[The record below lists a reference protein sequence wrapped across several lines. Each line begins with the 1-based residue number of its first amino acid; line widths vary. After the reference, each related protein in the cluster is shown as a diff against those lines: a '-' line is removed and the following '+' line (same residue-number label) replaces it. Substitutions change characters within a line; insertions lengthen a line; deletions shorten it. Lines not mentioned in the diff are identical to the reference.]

1 MKNIAIKMP
10 KKEKMTAAKI
20 DKKVLGMVDTR
31 ATDDDSLIL
40 KRQRNTTMATFFGT
54 DQMSAVAY
62 YVSDLVAKGFNDK
75 QIVDVVNEK
84 YEINWNLNK
93 VRVCKALLRK
103 VWRAE
108 TACQMEDQIAQELA
122 SINTQERE
130 AWEAWEFSKKG
141 IKRKRSRTENSNGE
155 IGENTYDLTEIIN
168 EEDTS
173 AGEIKFLQHINE
185 LHKEKRKL
193 LGLYAPEKA
202 SKNGADKPTAVQFN
216 IVGDS
221 AAGSVGNVMSALLG
235 GGNKAVE
242 QTAEVVE
249 EQAQVIDTATQQ
261 AQENTLDIDSFIE
274 ELMEDNG

>member
-1 MKNIAIKMP
+1 MP
-10 KKEKMTAAKI
+10 KKKPQTVVGV
-20 DKKVLGMVDTR
+20 DKQVLGMIDTR
-31 ATDDDSLIL
+31 ATDDDTLVL
-40 KRQRNTTMATFFGT
+40 QRQRNTTMATFFGT

-75 QIVDVVNEK
+75 QILDVVNKK
-84 YEINWNLNK
+84 YEINWTLNK

-141 IKRKRSRTENSNGE
+141 IKNKRSRTTKSEGA
-155 IGENTYDLTEIIN
+155 IGENTFDLTEII
-168 EEDTS
+168 EDENTT

-193 LGLYAPEKA
+193 LGLYAPEKV
-202 SKNGADKPTAVQFN
+202 SKNDTNKPTAVQFN

-221 AAGSVGNVMSALLG
+221 AAGSVGNVMNALLG
-235 GGNKAVE
+235 GANNTVEQPQAVE
-242 QTAEVVE
+242 NA
-249 EQAQVIDTATQQ
+249 QAQVVEVPAQ
-261 AQENTLDIDSFIE
+261 AADKKEDSTLDIDSFIE
-274 ELMEDNG
+274 ELMEDNE

>member
-1 MKNIAIKMP
+1 MS
-10 KKEKMTAAKI
+10 KKQPQSVVGV
-20 DKKVLGMVDTR
+20 DKQVLGMIDTR
-31 ATDDDSLIL
+31 ATDDDTLVL
-40 KRQRNTTMATFFGT
+40 QRQRNTTMATFFGT

-75 QIVDVVNEK
+75 QILDVVNKK
-84 YEINWNLNK
+84 YEINWTLNK

-122 SINTQERE
+122 SINTQEKE

-141 IKRKRSRTENSNGE
+141 IKNKRSRTTKSEGE
-155 IGENTYDLTEIIN
+155 IGENTYDLTEII
-168 EEDTS
+168 EDENTT

-193 LGLYAPEKA
+193 LGLYAPEKV
-202 SKNGADKPTAVQFN
+202 SKNDTNKPTAVQFN

-221 AAGSVGNVMSALLG
+221 AAGSVGNVMNALLG
-235 GGNKAVE
+235 GANNAIEQPQAVE
-242 QTAEVVE
+242 ET
-249 EQAQVIDTATQQ
+249 QAQVVEAPVHQTTDKTDSNI
-261 AQENTLDIDSFIE
+261 LDIDSFIE
-274 ELMEDNG
+274 ELMENNE

>member
-1 MKNIAIKMP
+1 MS
-10 KKEKMTAAKI
+10 KKQPQSVVGV
-20 DKKVLGMVDTR
+20 DKQVLGMIDTR
-31 ATDDDSLIL
+31 ATDDDTLVL
-40 KRQRNTTMATFFGT
+40 QRQRNTTMATFFGT

-75 QIVDVVNEK
+75 QILDVVNKK
-84 YEINWNLNK
+84 YEINWTLNK

-122 SINTQERE
+122 SINTQEKE

-141 IKRKRSRTENSNGE
+141 IKNKRSRTTKSEGE
-155 IGENTYDLTEIIN
+155 IGENTYDLTEII
-168 EEDTS
+168 EDENTT

-193 LGLYAPEKA
+193 LGLYAPEKV
-202 SKNGADKPTAVQFN
+202 SKNDTNKPTAVQFN

-221 AAGSVGNVMSALLG
+221 AAGSVGNVMNALLG
-235 GGNKAVE
+235 GANNAIEQPQAVE
-242 QTAEVVE
+242 ET
-249 EQAQVIDTATQQ
+249 QAQVVEAPAHQTTNKTDSNI
-261 AQENTLDIDSFIE
+261 LDIDSFIE
-274 ELMEDNG
+274 ELMENNE

>member
-1 MKNIAIKMP
+1 MP
-10 KKEKMTAAKI
+10 KKQPQTVVGV
-20 DKKVLGMVDTR
+20 DKQVLGMIDTR
-31 ATDDDSLIL
+31 ATDDDTLVL
-40 KRQRNTTMATFFGT
+40 QRQRNTTMATFFGT

-75 QIVDVVNEK
+75 QILDVVNKK
-84 YEINWNLNK
+84 YEINWTLNK

-141 IKRKRSRTENSNGE
+141 IKNKRSRTTKSEGA
-155 IGENTYDLTEIIN
+155 IGENTFDLTEII
-168 EEDTS
+168 EDENTT

-193 LGLYAPEKA
+193 LGLYAPEKI
-202 SKNGADKPTAVQFN
+202 SKNDTNKPTAVQFN

-221 AAGSVGNVMSALLG
+221 AAGSVGNVMNALLG
-235 GGNKAVE
+235 GGANNAIERQQAVE
-242 QTAEVVE
+242 DT
-249 EQAQVIDTATQQ
+249 QAQVVETA
-261 AQENTLDIDSFIE
+261 AQPTAEKSDSSTLDIDRFIE
-274 ELMEDNG
+274 ELMEDNE

>member
-1 MKNIAIKMP
+1 MP
-10 KKEKMTAAKI
+10 KKQPKTVVGV
-20 DKKVLGMVDTR
+20 DKQVLGMIDTR
-31 ATDDDSLIL
+31 ATDDDTLVL
-40 KRQRNTTMATFFGT
+40 QRQRNTTMATFFGT

-75 QIVDVVNEK
+75 QILDVVNKK
-84 YEINWNLNK
+84 YEINWTLNK

-141 IKRKRSRTENSNGE
+141 IKNKRSRTTKSEGE
-155 IGENTYDLTEIIN
+155 IGENTYDLTEII
-168 EEDTS
+168 EDENTT

-193 LGLYAPEKA
+193 LGLYAPEKV
-202 SKNGADKPTAVQFN
+202 SKNDTNKPTAVQFN

-221 AAGSVGNVMSALLG
+221 AAGSVGNVMNALLG
-235 GGNKAVE
+235 GANNAIEQPQAVE
-242 QTAEVVE
+242 ET
-249 EQAQVIDTATQQ
+249 QAQVVETP
-261 AQENTLDIDSFIE
+261 AQPTTEKTDNDTLDIDSFIE
-274 ELMEDNG
+274 ELMEDNE

>member
-1 MKNIAIKMP
+1 MP
-10 KKEKMTAAKI
+10 KKKPQTVVGV
-20 DKKVLGMVDTR
+20 DKQVLGMIDTR
-31 ATDDDSLIL
+31 ATDDDTLVL
-40 KRQRNTTMATFFGT
+40 QRQRNTTMATFFGT

-75 QIVDVVNEK
+75 QILDVVNKK
-84 YEINWNLNK
+84 YEINWTLNK

-141 IKRKRSRTENSNGE
+141 IKNKRSRTTKSEGA
-155 IGENTYDLTEIIN
+155 IGENTFDLTEII
-168 EEDTS
+168 EDENTT

-193 LGLYAPEKA
+193 LGLYAPEKV
-202 SKNGADKPTAVQFN
+202 SKNDTNKPTAVQFN

-221 AAGSVGNVMSALLG
+221 AAGSVGNVMNALLG
-235 GGNKAVE
+235 GANNTVEQPQAVE
-242 QTAEVVE
+242 NA
-249 EQAQVIDTATQQ
+249 QAQVVEVPVQ
-261 AQENTLDIDSFIE
+261 AADKKEDSTLDIDSFIE
-274 ELMEDNG
+274 ELMEDNE

>member
-1 MKNIAIKMP
+1 MP
-10 KKEKMTAAKI
+10 KKQPKTVVGV
-20 DKKVLGMVDTR
+20 DKQVLGMIDTR
-31 ATDDDSLIL
+31 ATDDDTLVL
-40 KRQRNTTMATFFGT
+40 QRQRNTTMATFFGT

-75 QIVDVVNEK
+75 QILDVVNKK
-84 YEINWNLNK
+84 YEINWTLNK

-141 IKRKRSRTENSNGE
+141 IKNKRSRTTKSEGA
-155 IGENTYDLTEIIN
+155 IGENTFDLTEII
-168 EEDTS
+168 EDENTT

-193 LGLYAPEKA
+193 LGLYAPEKV
-202 SKNGADKPTAVQFN
+202 SKNDTNKPTAVQFN

-221 AAGSVGNVMSALLG
+221 AAGSVGNVMNALLG
-235 GGNKAVE
+235 GANNAIEQPQAVE
-242 QTAEVVE
+242 DT
-249 EQAQVIDTATQQ
+249 QAQVVDTP
-261 AQENTLDIDSFIE
+261 AQLTTEKTDSDTLDIDSFIE
-274 ELMEDNG
+274 ELMENNE

>member
-1 MKNIAIKMP
+1 MP
-10 KKEKMTAAKI
+10 KKQPQTVVGV
-20 DKKVLGMVDTR
+20 DKQVLGMIDTR
-31 ATDDDSLIL
+31 ATDDDTLVL
-40 KRQRNTTMATFFGT
+40 QRQRNTTMATFFGT

-75 QIVDVVNEK
+75 QILDVVNKK
-84 YEINWNLNK
+84 YEINWTLNK

-141 IKRKRSRTENSNGE
+141 IKNKRSRTTKSEGA
-155 IGENTYDLTEIIN
+155 IGENTFDLTEII
-168 EEDTS
+168 EDENTT

-193 LGLYAPEKA
+193 LGLYAPEKI
-202 SKNGADKPTAVQFN
+202 SKNDTNKPTAVQFN

-221 AAGSVGNVMSALLG
+221 AAGSVGNVMNALLG
-235 GGNKAVE
+235 GANNAIEQSQAVE
-242 QTAEVVE
+242 DT
-249 EQAQVIDTATQQ
+249 QAQVVETA
-261 AQENTLDIDSFIE
+261 AQPTAEKSDSSTLDIDSFIE
-274 ELMEDNG
+274 ELMEDNE

>member
-1 MKNIAIKMP
+1 MP
-10 KKEKMTAAKI
+10 KKQPKTVVGV
-20 DKKVLGMVDTR
+20 DKQVLGMIDTR
-31 ATDDDSLIL
+31 ATDDDTLVL
-40 KRQRNTTMATFFGT
+40 QRQRNTTMATFFGT

-75 QIVDVVNEK
+75 QILDVVNKK
-84 YEINWNLNK
+84 YEINWTLNK

-141 IKRKRSRTENSNGE
+141 IKNKRSRTTKSEGA
-155 IGENTYDLTEIIN
+155 IGENTFDLTEII
-168 EEDTS
+168 EDENTT

-193 LGLYAPEKA
+193 LGLYAPEKI
-202 SKNGADKPTAVQFN
+202 SKNDTNKPTAVQFN

-221 AAGSVGNVMSALLG
+221 AAGSVGNVMNALLG
-235 GGNKAVE
+235 GGANNAIEQQQAVE
-242 QTAEVVE
+242 DT
-249 EQAQVIDTATQQ
+249 QAQVVETPTQPTAEK
-261 AQENTLDIDSFIE
+261 ADSSTLDIDSFIE
-274 ELMEDNG
+274 ELMEDNE

>member
-1 MKNIAIKMP
+1 MP
-10 KKEKMTAAKI
+10 KKQPQTVVGV
-20 DKKVLGMVDTR
+20 DKQVLGMIDTR
-31 ATDDDSLIL
+31 ATDDDTLVL
-40 KRQRNTTMATFFGT
+40 QRQRNTTMATFFGT

-62 YVSDLVAKGFNDK
+62 YVSVLVAKGFNDK
-75 QIVDVVNEK
+75 QILDVVNKK
-84 YEINWNLNK
+84 YEINWTLNK

-141 IKRKRSRTENSNGE
+141 IKNKRSRTTKSEGA
-155 IGENTYDLTEIIN
+155 IGENTFDLTEII
-168 EEDTS
+168 EDENTT

-193 LGLYAPEKA
+193 LGLYAPEKI
-202 SKNGADKPTAVQFN
+202 SKNDTNKPTAVQFN

-221 AAGSVGNVMSALLG
+221 AAGSVGNVMNALLG
-235 GGNKAVE
+235 GGANNAIEQQQAVE
-242 QTAEVVE
+242 DT
-249 EQAQVIDTATQQ
+249 QAQVVETPTQPTAEK
-261 AQENTLDIDSFIE
+261 ADSSTLDIDSFIE
-274 ELMEDNG
+274 ELMEDNE

>member
-1 MKNIAIKMP
+1 MP
-10 KKEKMTAAKI
+10 KKQPKTVVGV
-20 DKKVLGMVDTR
+20 DKQVLGMIDTR
-31 ATDDDSLIL
+31 ATDDDTLVL
-40 KRQRNTTMATFFGT
+40 QRQRNTTMATFFGT

-75 QIVDVVNEK
+75 QILDVVNKK
-84 YEINWNLNK
+84 YEINWTLNK

-141 IKRKRSRTENSNGE
+141 IKNKRSRTTKSEGA
-155 IGENTYDLTEIIN
+155 IGENTFDLTEII
-168 EEDTS
+168 EDENTT

-193 LGLYAPEKA
+193 LGLYAPEKV
-202 SKNGADKPTAVQFN
+202 SKNDTNKPTAVQFN

-221 AAGSVGNVMSALLG
+221 ATGVCWQCNECIVRWS
-235 GGNKAVE
+235 E
-242 QTAEVVE
+242 
-249 EQAQVIDTATQQ
+249 
-261 AQENTLDIDSFIE
+261 
-274 ELMEDNG
+274 

>member
-1 MKNIAIKMP
+1 MP
-10 KKEKMTAAKI
+10 KKQPKTVVGV
-20 DKKVLGMVDTR
+20 DKQVLGMIDTR
-31 ATDDDSLIL
+31 ATDDDTLVL
-40 KRQRNTTMATFFGT
+40 QRQRNTTMATFFGT

-75 QIVDVVNEK
+75 QILDVVNKK
-84 YEINWNLNK
+84 YEINWTLNK

-141 IKRKRSRTENSNGE
+141 IKNKRSRTTKSEGE
-155 IGENTYDLTEIIN
+155 IGENTYDLTEII
-168 EEDTS
+168 EDENTT

-193 LGLYAPEKA
+193 LGLYAPEKV
-202 SKNGADKPTAVQFN
+202 SKNDTNKPTAVQFN

-221 AAGSVGNVMSALLG
+221 AAGSVGNVMNALLG
-235 GGNKAVE
+235 GANNAIEQPQAVE
-242 QTAEVVE
+242 ETQVQVVE
-249 EQAQVIDTATQQ
+249 TPAQPTTEKTD
-261 AQENTLDIDSFIE
+261 NDTLDIDSFIE
-274 ELMEDNG
+274 ELMENNE

>member
-1 MKNIAIKMP
+1 MP
-10 KKEKMTAAKI
+10 KKQHVTAAKV
-20 DKKVLGMVDTR
+20 DKTVMGMIDTR

-62 YVSDLVAKGFNDK
+62 YVSDLIAKGFNDK
-75 QIVDVVNEK
+75 QICDCVNQK
-84 YEINWNLNK
+84 YEINWNLSK
-93 VRVCKALLRK
+93 VRVCKSLLRK

-108 TACQMEDQIAQELA
+108 TACQMEYQIAQELA

-141 IKRKRSRTENSNGE
+141 IKKTRSRTAKSEGA

-168 EEDTS
+168 DENTT

-193 LGLYAPEKA
+193 LGLYAPDKTTK
-202 SKNGADKPTAVQFN
+202 SSSDKPTAVQFN

-221 AAGSVGNVMSALLG
+221 AAGSVGDVMSAIL
-235 GGNKAVE
+235 GGNKSDSAPITIEETKSVDVTD
-242 QTAEVVE
+242 QQAES
-249 EQAQVIDTATQQ
+249 TQQ
-261 AQENTLDIDSFIE
+261 SNNALDIDSFIE
-274 ELMEDNG
+274 ELMENNG